1 MAPYSNIRVFE
12 GFSESIVSESSESSS
27 AMLMEKFLVERA
39 KKRIN
44 FNKGEKKK
52 NLLAVYGKKMANP
65 RPSITEF

>member
-1 MAPYSNIRVFE
+1 
-12 GFSESIVSESSESSS
+12 
-27 AMLMEKFLVERA
+27 MLMEKFLDERA

-65 RPSITEF
+65 RPSIPDF